1 MSALNRFLDGGAIC
15 AGYDVF
21 KDSMYIMSYT
31 LDVHY
36 VLHPWCYGAPFVKK
50 MYRTH
55 LPWKSAKSDKFS

>member
-31 LDVHY
+31 LDAMGRR
-36 VLHPWCYGAPFVKK
+36 L
-50 MYRTH
+50 
-55 LPWKSAKSDKFS
+55 